1 MCAATPIGPNSGNE
15 DVVCPACAEEVLS
28 AFCRYMKETQEAA
41 SEIDYL
47 DWSQGRRFWSQVNVM
62 TERTHRCAEAWQQKL
77 GDIAKKN
84 AKKGKFPKEYP
95 VLSDQDVLGRIRDL
109 IGEVGQSKDEGV
121 ENLAPFIPFD
131 KETEETCREKFKP
144 PAQKVVKKVIEKVFP
159 VDMEHI
165 QEALHAKEGKGKGKG
180 RLSEDETVK
189 GCVSAMIGEL
199 KEQTKQTLHD
209 LKGKDGE
216 ELKVLLFETA
226 EARLRK
232 LLAAQDDERR
242 RQKIEQKEEKEEK
255 EKEKEKE
262 EKEEKEKER
271 KKLGDGAR
279 RVVAALHRSREKD
292 YLSDIVDCVRG
303 KVTQRKKKKTVTPVI
318 VLIGGGGA
326 AGKTTFAR
334 KLASRLEARVEKV
347 ERLDLDHYF
356 LPMELIGNR
365 ASDGKYDNP
374 WNSDLQRVEE
384 SVAAI
389 KRGGHVT
396 VPFHDRNEHKLS
408 QQSWQDGERFLHAS
422 VVIIEGLYTLG
433 PRLES
438 LGHVKIYIDASPLD
452 RAKGRVWRDVNIR
465 KRNERHVVE
474 MLLGRET
481 YHQTFVEPTQAVAD
495 YIVRR
500 SSTGGVLR
508 VVDDDE
514 IEGCFFTACDRE
526 QVDPKKAASLFVE
539 FLTLAE
545 RMNSRRAAQ
554 TEF

>member
-1 MCAATPIGPNSGNE
+1 
-15 DVVCPACAEEVLS
+15 
-28 AFCRYMKETQEAA
+28 
-41 SEIDYL
+41 
-47 DWSQGRRFWSQVNVM
+47 
-62 TERTHRCAEAWQQKL
+62 
-77 GDIAKKN
+77 
-84 AKKGKFPKEYP
+84 
-95 VLSDQDVLGRIRDL
+95 
-109 IGEVGQSKDEGV
+109 
-121 ENLAPFIPFD
+121 
-131 KETEETCREKFKP
+131 
-144 PAQKVVKKVIEKVFP
+144 
-159 VDMEHI
+159 
-165 QEALHAKEGKGKGKG
+165 
-180 RLSEDETVK
+180 
-189 GCVSAMIGEL
+189 
-199 KEQTKQTLHD
+199 
-209 LKGKDGE
+209 
-216 ELKVLLFETA
+216 
-226 EARLRK
+226 
-232 LLAAQDDERR
+232 
-242 RQKIEQKEEKEEK
+242 
-255 EKEKEKE
+255 
-262 EKEEKEKER
+262 
-271 KKLGDGAR
+271 
-279 RVVAALHRSREKD
+279 
-292 YLSDIVDCVRG
+292 
-303 KVTQRKKKKTVTPVI
+303 RKKKKTVTPVI

-356 LPMELIGNR
+356 LPMELIGNC

-408 QQSWQDGERFLHAS
+408 QQSWRDGERFLHAS

-514 IEGCFFTACDRE
+514 IEGCFFTACERE
-526 QVDPKKAASLFVE
+526 GADSKDAASLFVE

-545 RMNSRRAAQ
+545 RMNGRRAAQ